1 MTPYDQVA
9 AVLAAATPGPWTTFG
24 GWDSGRTIATTADHR
39 HQWSVA
45 LDDSVPQFMR
55 EPGADARFIALARNT
70 YPELLAVARA
80 AEARRDADTEARRLS
95 HVSINCNC
103 MLDTDD
109 GYCEHDRAFLEV
121 DKVRNA
127 TVDALDVALSELEA
141 KIREVMR

>member
-55 EPGADARFIALARNT
+55 DPEADARFIALARNT

-80 AEARRDADTEARRLS
+80 AEAVSEYEASHPDLVYVNLRVATPHPRRR
-95 HVSINCNC
+95 
-103 MLDTDD
+103 
-109 GYCEHDRAFLEV
+109 YPDR
-121 DKVRNA
+121 
-127 TVDALDVALSELEA
+127 
-141 KIREVMR
+141 